1 MATTATNMELSMRS
15 ISNSLLRLVLG
26 FSSAVLLSGCSTMQ
40 SAYHSSVDTV
50 TGWFKSDEKKEEK
63 K

>member
-1 MATTATNMELSMRS
+1 MRTNTSS
-15 ISNSLLRLVLG
+15 ISKVGIILFV
-26 FSSAVLLSGCSTMQ
+26 AVALSGCSTMQ